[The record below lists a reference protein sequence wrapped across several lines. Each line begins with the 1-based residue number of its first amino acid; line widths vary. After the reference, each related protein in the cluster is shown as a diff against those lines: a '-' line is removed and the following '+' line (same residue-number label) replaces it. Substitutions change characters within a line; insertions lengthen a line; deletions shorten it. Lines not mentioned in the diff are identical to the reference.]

1 MRNKKDEK
9 EKQDENLI
17 AEEIETAALKNENTE
32 EELEIAKENTEQ
44 KEHAED
50 QENEEK
56 DKPDNEDEDE
66 EDKDEDGDEDEDDED
81 EFFEELTGLLG
92 QSVLII
98 TEASQLNLL
107 GQTFRPIF
115 CGPIVEV
122 ERGHLTIDP
131 VTIKILNAPFFQFPT
146 PLSIPFERIAQLTP
160 CFDCSERFP
169 LI

>member
-1 MRNKKDEK
+1 MTT
-9 EKQDENLI
+9 LI
-17 AEEIETAALKNENTE
+17 
-32 EELEIAKENTEQ
+32 
-44 KEHAED
+44 
-50 QENEEK
+50 
-56 DKPDNEDEDE
+56 
-66 EDKDEDGDEDEDDED
+66 
-81 EFFEELTGLLG
+81 G

-131 VTIKILNAPFFQFPT
+131 VTIKILNAPFFQFPL
-146 PLSIPFERIAQLTP
+146 PLSIPFEKIAQLTP